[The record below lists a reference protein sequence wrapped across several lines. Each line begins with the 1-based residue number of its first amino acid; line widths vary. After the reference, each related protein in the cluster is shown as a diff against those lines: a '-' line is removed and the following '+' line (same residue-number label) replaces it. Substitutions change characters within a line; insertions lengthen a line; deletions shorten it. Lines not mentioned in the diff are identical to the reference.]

1 MTVRASATLTRFQV
15 VRPAIASTM
24 STMPQPV
31 ATSIAPAR
39 ITTTGAPA
47 A

>member
-1 MTVRASATLTRFQV
+1 MTSATSTLTRFQE

-31 ATSIAPAR
+31 ATSIAQAST
-39 ITTTGAPA
+39 TTTGAPA
-47 A
+47 R